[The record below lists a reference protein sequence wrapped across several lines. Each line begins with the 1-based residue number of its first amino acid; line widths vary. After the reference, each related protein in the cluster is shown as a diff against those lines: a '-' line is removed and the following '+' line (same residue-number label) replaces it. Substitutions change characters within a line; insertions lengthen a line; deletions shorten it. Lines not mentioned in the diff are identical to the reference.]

1 MYFGDVIFNNQ
12 KNILFKEKKLK
23 MELTYNEG
31 TYHDEIIKKLELLNI
46 LKAQSE
52 HVQKVAKENINVVK
66 ADIDRSIIF
75 HIENLQ
81 KRGSW

>member
-1 MYFGDVIFNNQ
+1 
-12 KNILFKEKKLK
+12 

-31 TYHDEIIKKLELLNI
+31 KYHDEIIKKLELLNI